1 MFHMNRAMSYLGDFD
16 LILGDFSPYL
26 KYCLESE
33 RKSNQNIKYHLQSVH
48 FLAQVKEAVFL

>member
-48 FLAQVKEAVFL
+48 FLAQVKEAVF